1 MSNGSYTYG
10 APHQQQYGY
19 GGGGYGNGGAG
30 DHGGSTYATSSSS
43 GGAAASAQATLRR
56 RNADPTSSS
65 SYNNGSSSSYGQ
77 KSPNKSQVIKKLD
90 FMFPKVDSEYT
101 IRTDSG
107 GAASLVAFCVI
118 GVLVLSEV
126 IAWRSGNSVTSEHIR
141 VDTSL
146 GQKMRV
152 NLNVTFPSLACEDL
166 HVDVMDVAG
175 DSQLNV
181 EESMEKRRLNMRGMP
196 IGKAEAVESN
206 LNQELDKKKNDILS
220 MDVPDGYC
228 GPCYGSG
235 DENVTCCNTCDELI
249 EAYGKKRWRTDI
261 ILTTSEQC
269 IREGRDHAEPK
280 RMKKGEGCNLAGSM
294 TLSRVAGNFHI
305 AMGEGVERDGRHIH
319 AFVPDDTPNFNASH
333 IIHHLSF
340 GAPEEEWADS
350 YLDGAAKIVTKEL
363 GTTGLFQYFIK
374 VVPTTYNEKK
384 GSEVKRKETNRY
396 FVTERFRPLMREF
409 VDDDDG
415 GGADD
420 EAASKR
426 GLEGKRPGEKDFVDA
441 TINGGHSNPKNHDVK
456 NAILPGVFFIYEIY
470 PFAVEVTP
478 NSVPLTHLLIRIMA
492 TIGGVFTI
500 VRWADSLLYRAFA
513 KGKRGSMIL
522 E

>member
-10 APHQQQYGY
+10 APQQQYGY
-19 GGGGYGNGGAG
+19 GGSYTTNGPGDGGG
-30 DHGGSTYATSSSS
+30 TYATSTA
-43 GGAAASAQATLRR
+43 GATAAQTATLRR
-56 RNADPTSSS
+56 RNADPASS
-65 SYNNGSSSSYGQ
+65 SYSNNGSSPYNQRSPR
-77 KSPNKSQVIKKLD
+77 SPNKSQVIKKLD

-101 IRTDSG
+101 IRTDTG
-107 GAASLVAFCVI
+107 GAASLVAFCII
-118 GVLVLSEV
+118 GVLVMSEV
-126 IAWRSGNSVTSEHIR
+126 VAWKSGNSVTSEHIR

-181 EESMEKRRLNMRGMP
+181 EESMEKRRLNMRGLP
-196 IGKAEAVESN
+196 IGKAELVESN
-206 LNQELDKKKNDILS
+206 LNQELDKKKTEILS
-220 MDVPDGYC
+220 ADVPEGYC
-228 GPCYGSG
+228 GPCFGAG

-249 EAYGKKRWRTDI
+249 EAYTKKRWRTDI
-261 ILTTSEQC
+261 IVTTSEQC

-280 RMKKGEGCNLAGSM
+280 RMKKGEGCNLSGSM

-319 AFVPDDTPNFNASH
+319 AFVPDDTPNFNSSH

-350 YLDGAAKIVTKEL
+350 YLNGAAKIVTKEL

-374 VVPTTYNEKK
+374 VVPTTYLEKQ

-409 VDDDDG
+409 VDDDG
-415 GGADD
+415 GSDD
-420 EAASKR
+420 ETATKR
-426 GLEGKRPGEKDFVDA
+426 DLEGKQPGEKEWADA
-441 TINGGHSNPKNHDVK
+441 TIKGGHSNPKHHDVK

-500 VRWADSLLYRAFA
+500 VRWADSLLYRALS